1 MSQIHPQARTTPR
14 VRAEIQAS
22 EDSPAE
28 LARRYNISEPTA
40 AKWQARDSVEDRS
53 HRPHKLSTTLS
64 PAQEA
69 IVVELRRLLLLPL
82 DDLLVITR
90 EFVNAQASR
99 SALDRCLRRH
109 GVNNLRELQAAASGE
124 SAQAAPP
131 KRFKDYEPGFVH
143 VDIKYLPQMPDETA
157 RRYLYVGIDRATRW
171 VFVRIY
177 ADMETTSAVDFVN
190 RLHEAAPMR
199 IDKLLTDNGAC
210 FTDRFQRK
218 SRTPSGKHHFDV
230 RCRALGIEHR
240 LCPPRHPQT
249 NGLVERFNGRI
260 AEITAQTRF
269 HSAAELEQTLMNYVK
284 VYNTRIPQRA
294 LDHHTPL
301 DALKSWRAK
310 SPDLF
315 KKRPKNLPG
324 LDIYPVQ
331 PADPRLP
338 CGQEEGGGCLMP
350 DKAVHPFGRHIQDA
364 KQPAQHDF
372 FLHFGSENHP
382 GHPRLQEF
390 EQKLDVLFPIRW
402 RDLLL
407 PPPEQTQAVKEQA

>member
-1 MSQIHPQARTTPR
+1 LANTQLATVPSKTGHARGVEQPGAKVNDMSQIHPQARTTPR

-324 LDIYPVQ
+324 LDKYASLAGLPNTKSPV
-331 PADPRLP
+331 
-338 CGQEEGGGCLMP
+338 
-350 DKAVHPFGRHIQDA
+350 
-364 KQPAQHDF
+364 
-372 FLHFGSENHP
+372 
-382 GHPRLQEF
+382 
-390 EQKLDVLFPIRW
+390 
-402 RDLLL
+402 
-407 PPPEQTQAVKEQA
+407 

>member
-1 MSQIHPQARTTPR
+1 MLIALHKNARTTPA
-14 VRAEIQAS
+14 VRAEIAAS
-22 EDSPAE
+22 TETAPV
-28 LARRYNISEPTA
+28 LAQRYGISEQTVY
-40 AKWQARDSVEDRS
+40 KWKKREAFGDRS
-53 HRPHKLSTTLS
+53 HIAHRLQTVLS

-69 IVVELRRLLLLPL
+69 IGVQLRRTLLLPL
-82 DDLLVITR
+82 DDLLAVSR
-90 EFVNAQASR
+90 EFLCPAVSR
-99 SALDRCLRRH
+99 SGLDRCLRRH
-109 GVNNLRELQAAASGE
+109 GVGNLNALKPQEPVVS
-124 SAQAAPP
+124 S
-131 KRFKDYEPGFVH
+131 KTFKSYEPGYVH
-143 VDIKYLPQMPDETA
+143 VDVKYLPQMQDESS
-157 RRYLYVGIDRATRW
+157 RRYLFVAIDRATRW

-324 LDIYPVQ
+324 LD
-331 PADPRLP
+331 R
-338 CGQEEGGGCLMP
+338 
-350 DKAVHPFGRHIQDA
+350 
-364 KQPAQHDF
+364 
-372 FLHFGSENHP
+372 
-382 GHPRLQEF
+382 
-390 EQKLDVLFPIRW
+390 
-402 RDLLL
+402 
-407 PPPEQTQAVKEQA
+407 

>member
-1 MSQIHPQARTTPR
+1 MANVKTYKMEPETSEKLQKICEELNLTWDGTFQTLANLYMQQKAIGALPERGMEVKEFQSLLNRVSEAFTYALTVNADAEERIRQEFAKKFASQQQDLAAEKT
-14 VRAEIQAS
+14 RADLAAKAAKE
-22 EDSPAE
+22 AE
-28 LARRYNISEPTA
+28 LRAKEQEGQAKTLREQMEKLTRDLSHAKEDARLA
-40 AKWQARDSVEDRS
+40 AK
-53 HRPHKLSTTLS
+53 
-64 PAQEA
+64 
-69 IVVELRRLLLLPL
+69 
-82 DDLLVITR
+82 
-90 EFVNAQASR
+90 AQADAGTDAER
-99 SALDRCLRRH
+99 P
-109 GVNNLRELQAAASGE
+109 V
-124 SAQAAPP
+124 
-131 KRFKDYEPGFVH
+131 KTFKDYEPGFVH

-284 VYNTRIPQRA
+284 VYNTIPFKVPARE
-294 LDHHTPL
+294 PV
-301 DALKSWRAK
+301 SWG
-310 SPDLF
+310 
-315 KKRPKNLPG
+315 N
-324 LDIYPVQ
+324 
-331 PADPRLP
+331 
-338 CGQEEGGGCLMP
+338 EEATG
-350 DKAVHPFGRHIQDA
+350 
-364 KQPAQHDF
+364 
-372 FLHFGSENHP
+372 E
-382 GHPRLQEF
+382 
-390 EQKLDVLFPIRW
+390 
-402 RDLLL
+402 RDLGSGD
-407 PPPEQTQAVKEQA
+407 